1 MRIEPQGST
10 RSEGPCAR
18 SPWRAAHALGEPP
31 ERLPAR
37 GLDGV
42 PGRGLSGSPGVFSRL
57 CACPQGGPAPGA
69 RKRDSGGGSIAP
81 GPTRPTRSGNGWCG
95 RVLHLADPSQKSA
108 SVTRATA
115 SRLSHS
121 VACDKLKSSRR
132 PTGRVPDAADPVIRP
147 GRTTS
152 ICAPCVEEHLSHPNL
167 FRKTRTKHGQKHQ
180 GPRDVN
186 PEALD
191 LMVAGAGFEPA
202 TFGL

>member
-69 RKRDSGGGSIAP
+69 RKRDSGGRLDRPGAYPADSERKWLVRAGPSSSRPVSEERVRHPSDCLAP
-81 GPTRPTRSGNGWCG
+81 LPLRCMRQTEIIS
-95 RVLHLADPSQKSA
+95 
-108 SVTRATA
+108 
-115 SRLSHS
+115 LSHGTS
-121 VACDKLKSSRR
+121 ARRRR
-132 PTGRVPDAADPVIRP
+132 PGN
-147 GRTTS
+147 TTWAEPRRS
-152 ICAPCVEEHLSHPNL
+152 VLPALKNTSLIQTSSGE
-167 FRKTRTKHGQKHQ
+167 HGQNTDKSTK
-180 GPRDVN
+180 GLGTLIPR
-186 PEALD
+186 PLI
-191 LMVAGAGFEPA
+191 
-202 TFGL
+202 